1 MAKKTLE
8 ELQREQKI
16 AELQKAVTRAEGRG
30 QYDTSYHELLARLL
44 NPPKADKADKETKE

>member
-30 QYDTSYHELLARLL
+30 QFDTSYHELLARLL